1 MENKNKS
8 FFDEVGFKPTINK
21 LVDLIA
27 KLYLEDENP
36 WVVGYSGGKDSSACL
51 QLMWRVLEKI
61 KSENKTIKPLYV
73 ITTDTLVE
81 NPIVATWVKSS
92 LDLLRDKAKDN
103 GLPIFPSLLTPNIEE
118 TFWVNLIGKGYPAPN
133 TKFRWCTERMKIRP
147 SDRFLRKLSNESG
160 EAVIVLGTRKAES
173 SNRAQSI
180 SRFEKEAT
188 RQNFQPHVNLS
199 NVSSFLPIKDWT
211 NDDVWLYLLQDQSPW
226 GINNKDLLTMYQGA
240 TDGGECPLVV
250 DTSTPSCGDSRF
262 GCWVCTL
269 VKQDKSMSAMV
280 QNDSEKSW
288 MEPLLQL
295 RNDLTEKDHE
305 KRDFRRLAG
314 HVQLMPNDDERTV
327 PGPYTKSTRKNW
339 LEKLLQAQNKIRQN
353 KKLPEELKKIELIT
367 QAELDQIRKIWFYEK
382 LETDDVLPSICEKEA
397 KGEYHFEAL
406 EDSHVFN
413 HEILQLLKDTCGDDE
428 MIFEIA
434 RGLLEVERKHFKSNR
449 RTGLF
454 DEFEN
459 IFKKSFYKDK
469 TDAIEYAKEKRKI
482 KSQGEKQL
490 PLINN

>member
-1 MENKNKS
+1 MENKKKS
-8 FFDEVGFKPTINK
+8 FFDEVGFKPTITK

-61 KSENKTIKPLYV
+61 KSENKAIKPLYV

-305 KRDFRRLAG
+305 KR
-314 HVQLMPNDDERTV
+314 
-327 PGPYTKSTRKNW
+327 
-339 LEKLLQAQNKIRQN
+339 
-353 KKLPEELKKIELIT
+353 
-367 QAELDQIRKIWFYEK
+367 
-382 LETDDVLPSICEKEA
+382 
-397 KGEYHFEAL
+397 
-406 EDSHVFN
+406 
-413 HEILQLLKDTCGDDE
+413 
-428 MIFEIA
+428 
-434 RGLLEVERKHFKSNR
+434 
-449 RTGLF
+449 
-454 DEFEN
+454 
-459 IFKKSFYKDK
+459 
-469 TDAIEYAKEKRKI
+469 
-482 KSQGEKQL
+482 
-490 PLINN
+490 